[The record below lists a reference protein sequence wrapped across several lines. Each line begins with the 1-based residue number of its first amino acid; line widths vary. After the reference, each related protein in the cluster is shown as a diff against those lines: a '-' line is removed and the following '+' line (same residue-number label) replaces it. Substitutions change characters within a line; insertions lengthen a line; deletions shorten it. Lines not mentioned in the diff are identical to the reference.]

1 MKRRNT
7 LKRRSKRKRN
17 MRTRSKRGG
26 TKVQCCMCE
35 RSVSDGNTLKP
46 SACLMKHGSKAHRIC
61 KDCWW
66 DPEKGFAREGAN
78 HECPGCKKG
87 LPLTTVT
94 ALQSQKI
101 SEVIDLTDD
110 T

>member
-1 MKRRNT
+1 MKRRST
-7 LKRRSKRKRN
+7 LKRQSKRKRN

-26 TKVQCCMCE
+26 NKVQCCMCE
-35 RSVSDGNTLKP
+35 RRVSDENTLKP

-66 DPEKGFAREGAN
+66 DPEKGFAREGVN

-87 LPLTTVT
+87 LPLLKPKSASKVT
-94 ALQSQKI
+94 
-101 SEVIDLTDD
+101 EVIDLTADS
-110 T
+110 